1 MSKDM
6 DLSHVDLTLQEK
18 IYTIIRYHWSVFDEK
33 EKGMFVPL
41 KNTNASSTPDPHGKR
56 ETQYMCKCIVVLAK
70 VGHIWQIMDGS

>member
-6 DLSHVDLTLQEK
+6 DLSHVDLTLQE
-18 IYTIIRYHWSVFDEK
+18 IRYHWSVFDEK
-33 EKGMFVPL
+33 EKSMFGPL